1 MSWREDIPSSEVNL
15 MEIIEDTTSILIAAT
30 KIVEE
35 LSPGDENLVN
45 FKSAIKLN
53 LEGLDKERS

>member
-1 MSWREDIPSSEVNL
+1 MSWREDIPSSEIPL
-15 MEIIEDTTSILIAAT
+15 LEIIEDTTIILIAAT

-35 LSPGDENLVN
+35 LSPSHKELNN
-45 FKSAIKLN
+45 FKEAIKLN